1 MTQSRDPS
9 GDQPA
14 AGPDAG
20 AGGDDSGGGTLG
32 PGGAQAPVASAAG
45 ASDRENGQGSASES
59 ASPESA
65 SAEET
70 RPQGPHTESAAP
82 ERPSVNQSLDAR
94 MRPEVL
100 QISDVM
106 RRWRV
111 LIGRRII
118 SRRAIAN
125 VDPRIDLSHVDV
137 LDVVRQLQQD
147 SEATV
152 GGVAR
157 AMRIDPS
164 RGSRIIADMVE
175 EGLLLRDVSA
185 QDSRRAVIRR
195 SELGEALQAELRKV
209 KMALLEDILGEWAPG
224 EAEEFARL
232 FAKFVAGMERASA
245 DSGEGCGG

>member
-1 MTQSRDPS
+1 MTQSSDPAR
-9 GDQPA
+9 PA
-14 AGPDAG
+14 PEA
-20 AGGDDSGGGTLG
+20 
-32 PGGAQAPVASAAG
+32 APVAGAAAVAGGGLPSA
-45 ASDRENGQGSASES
+45 
-59 ASPESA
+59 
-65 SAEET
+65 
-70 RPQGPHTESAAP
+70 
-82 ERPSVNQSLDAR
+82 NQSLDAS

-100 QISDVM
+100 QVSDVM

-195 SELGEALQAELRKV
+195 SALGEALQAELRKV

-232 FAKFVAGMERASA
+232 FAKFVTAMEAA
-245 DSGEGCGG
+245 SGESSEGCAG